1 VYRPDLGVTGDP
13 FHTPPEP
20 RLFHADAARQAI
32 LAALDAA
39 ATEAAPIHVVVGEAG
54 SGKSLLLRVAAER
67 LASREDLRLVPALG
81 PLGCSARTTF
91 DDIAR
96 ACRGGRARGTAAAT
110 TAAATAVVMLDDVDR
125 LKAPVMAR
133 LRRFQAIYG
142 ATLGPIVLVV
152 AGCGL
157 PAALGPLRV
166 HRVAPMA
173 AADVRA
179 MIDMRLA
186 AAGEAA
192 STLFMPDAIDR
203 VFAHAMGNPG
213 RTLQLCTRV
222 LALARHEHAMPVL
235 PELVDDAAARLWP
248 GRHPSPAP
256 ARPKLRLVDG
266 GRAVERS
273 PEGPAPKPSEP
284 AIIPAAPDA
293 DTLSRAAV
301 VAHARSRR
309 QTDQRALR
317 RRGCGRRNVAAASIA
332 VTMLLAA
339 VAVLLVSGRVDGPID
354 GPIDGPV
361 DSPVDSPVDGR
372 VGGPAA
378 EATDAPAPAV
388 GDPAIR

>member
-1 VYRPDLGVTGDP
+1 MYRPDLGVTGDP

-20 RLFHADAARQAI
+20 RLFHADATRQAI

-81 PLGCSARTTF
+81 PLNCSARTTF

-96 ACRGGRARGTAAAT
+96 ACRGGRDRGTAAAT
-110 TAAATAVVMLDDVDR
+110 VTTAATTTVVVMLDDVDG

-133 LRRFQAIYG
+133 LRRFQAIYR

-152 AGCGL
+152 AACKV

-179 MIDMRLA
+179 MIDKRLA

-235 PELVDDAAARLWP
+235 PEVVDDAAARLWP
-248 GRHPSPAP
+248 GRRPPLAP
-256 ARPKLRLVDG
+256 ARPQLRLVEG
-266 GRAVERS
+266 GRSVERS
-273 PEGPAPKPSEP
+273 PEGPAPPPSEP
-284 AIIPAAPDA
+284 AIIPAAPNA
-293 DTLSRAAV
+293 DTLSRADV

-317 RRGCGRRNVAAASIA
+317 RRGCGRRTVAAASIA

-339 VAVLLVSGRVDGPID
+339 AAVLLVSGRVD
-354 GPIDGPV
+354 
-361 DSPVDSPVDGR
+361 
-372 VGGPAA
+372 GPAA

>member
-1 VYRPDLGVTGDP
+1 MYRPDLGVTGDP

-20 RLFHADAARQAI
+20 RLFHADATRQAI

-81 PLGCSARTTF
+81 PLNCSARTTF

-96 ACRGGRARGTAAAT
+96 ACRGGRARGTAAT
-110 TAAATAVVMLDDVDR
+110 TTAAAAATAVVMLDDVDR

-133 LRRFQAIYG
+133 LRRFQAIYR

-152 AGCGL
+152 AGCGV
-157 PAALGPLRV
+157 PAALGALRV

-179 MIDMRLA
+179 MIDKRLA

-235 PELVDDAAARLWP
+235 PEVVDDAAARLWP
-248 GRHPSPAP
+248 GRRPPLAP
-256 ARPKLRLVDG
+256 ARPQLRLVEG
-266 GRAVERS
+266 GRSVERS
-273 PEGPAPKPSEP
+273 PEGPAPPPSAP
-284 AIIPAAPDA
+284 PIIPEPPDA
-293 DTLSRAAV
+293 DIVNRAAV

-317 RRGCGRRNVAAASIA
+317 RRGCARRTVAAASIA

-339 VAVLLVSGRVDGPID
+339 AAVLLVSGRVD
-354 GPIDGPV
+354 
-361 DSPVDSPVDGR
+361 
-372 VGGPAA
+372 GPAA